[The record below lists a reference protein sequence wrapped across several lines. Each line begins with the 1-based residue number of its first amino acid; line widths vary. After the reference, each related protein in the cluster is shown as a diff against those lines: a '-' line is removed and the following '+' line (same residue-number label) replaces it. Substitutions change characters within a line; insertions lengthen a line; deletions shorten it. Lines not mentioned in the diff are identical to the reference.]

1 MPTQVL
7 MRAAAARWPPE
18 PPPESPCGTS
28 LELLATDLDAQWR
41 QRGAALLELSAA
53 LEYIR
58 PRPPAWTF
66 APVVK

>member
-1 MPTQVL
+1 

-18 PPPESPCGTS
+18 PPSDMPFGTS
-28 LELLATDLDAQWR
+28 LEPLATDTDDQRR
-41 QRGAALLELSAA
+41 QRGTALLELSAA

-58 PRPPAWTF
+58 QRPPAWTF